1 MKILIA
7 SLILSLGL
15 QAATALPRGSGIR
28 GEVGASRRKLQNM
41 GGMDKNDDKNDNKN
55 DKDGAAGAADEDRE
69 EAVPVALVE
78 ETHPCSEAQTAIDY
92 VGQWGH
98 PDQGDMD
105 CYLDPENACNGG
117 CCRFAQ
123 WFICDEDD
131 SAPSMPCV
139 CNQNTA
145 EVVVFVPDPV
155 ESGNVTESINMTV
168 ADAPTVTPLTQEMLE
183 EEFPDIAALLS
194 AQEAAPPP
202 PGSMADEDDM
212 ESASKDERNIDINVF
227 D

>member
-1 MKILIA
+1 MKILITP
-7 SLILSLGL
+7 LILCLGL

-28 GEVGASRRKLQNM
+28 GEAASRRKLQNNM
-41 GGMDKNDDKNDNKN
+41 GGMDKNDNKN
-55 DKDGAAGAADEDRE
+55 DKNGAGGADDRE
-69 EAVPVALVE
+69 EGGPVLLVE
-78 ETHPCSEAQTAIDY
+78 ETHPCSPAAVAIDY
-92 VGQWGH
+92 VGKWGH

-131 SAPSMPCV
+131 VAPSMPCV

-145 EVVVFVPDPV
+145 EVVAVDPV
-155 ESGNVTESINMTV
+155 ETGNVTESANMTV
-168 ADAPTVTPLTQEMLE
+168 TDAPTVTPLTQEMLE

-202 PGSMADEDDM
+202 PGQQEDM
-212 ESASKDERNIDINVF
+212 ESVDDRNMDINVF